1 MMIRVVVCIWNDV
14 CIEGFFLNS
23 FIVVVRFI
31 GFFLDVMLLFGLIVK
46 SMVSFRINLFLLIMY
61 F

>member
-1 MMIRVVVCIWNDV
+1 MMIRVVVCIWNDIY
-14 CIEGFFLNS
+14 IEGFFLNS
-23 FIVVVRFI
+23 FIVVVRFV